1 MDWEKELKEY
11 IDKNTIIMGIG
22 SDLKSDDR
30 VGIYIAEE
38 ISKIGEY
45 EVIIA
50 GPTPEHWV
58 GFIVNRGYKKLLIID
73 AVICGDSP
81 GEIQFFDINEISER
95 FGLTH
100 SSSLHL
106 FSDFLVKEGKVKS
119 IKILAIEPESVDI
132 GTELSIE
139 VKKASEKVIKFFESY
154 NK

>member
-1 MDWEKELKEY
+1 MNWEKELENY
-11 IDKNTIIMGIG
+11 IDKNTVIMGIG

-30 VGIYIAEE
+30 AGIYIAEE
-38 ISKIGEY
+38 ISEIGEY
-45 EVIIA
+45 EVVVA

-73 AVICGDSP
+73 AVICGGNP
-81 GEIQFFDINEISER
+81 GEIQVFNINEISER

-106 FSDFLVKEGKVKS
+106 FSDFLVKEGKIKS

-139 VKKASEKVIKFFESY
+139 VKKAAEKIIKFFESY
-154 NK
+154 NI